1 MKRLT
6 KQVQNPTQRLSS
18 QNLQLQDAVRQF
30 FIQLGENPDRDG
42 IKETPKR
49 FIAWAK
55 EKKSFRIRAG
65 IYEKIDPLK
74 NFF

>member
-6 KQVQNPTQRLSS
+6 S
-18 QNLQLQDAVRQF
+18 QDLQLQDAVRQF

-55 EKKSFRIRAG
+55 EKKSFYCLGKR
-65 IYEKIDPLK
+65 KKVLQ
-74 NFF
+74 N